1 MDEVRSIEFE
11 IIKEPWNKYQLQD
24 NSVLK
29 TRTILKNIRRKIQK
43 NQTEYFIDAQV
54 LTVIYAFADLRGA
67 ANLKPISNEEIRKNI
82 DLDDM
87 RYDSMAQDSN
97 EYVLDDGTKIKIH
110 TNITSISRSTLKDSH
125 GDPIYSVQ
133 SSNQILVK
141 PPKKI

>member
-1 MDEVRSIEFE
+1 MAETRSIEFE

-29 TRTILKNIRRKIQK
+29 TRTVLKDIRRRTEN
-43 NQTEYFIDAQV
+43 NQIEYFIDAQI
-54 LTVIYAFADLRGA
+54 LTVVRVSPDLKGSV
-67 ANLKPISNEEIRKNI
+67 NSKPILNDEVIKNI

-97 EYVLDDGTKIKIH
+97 EYLLDDGTKIKMH
-110 TNITSISRSTLKDSH
+110 TNITSISRSKLRDSH
-125 GDPIYSVQ
+125 GDPIYSIQ

-141 PPKKI
+141 PSKT